1 MEILLDD
8 SSSGGEDDT
17 SSDVSSVL
25 VKGDPEDL
33 VDEDD
38 DEVEDPSDDGGPEI
52 VKVGIGPRYLTLTSK
67 SVDLKPNDT
76 DTTIRNHNI
85 EDVSQTSYFY
95 GRNSESSFYQP
106 RSG

>member
-1 MEILLDD
+1 MKWVVKPTQEMEILLDE
-8 SSSGGEDDT
+8 SSSGGEDD

-52 VKVGIGPRYLTLTSK
+52 VKVGIGPRYQHLRTSK
-67 SVDLKPNDT
+67 SVNVT
-76 DTTIRNHNI
+76 DTTII
-85 EDVSQTSYFY
+85 
-95 GRNSESSFYQP
+95 
-106 RSG
+106 

>member
-1 MEILLDD
+1 MKWAVKPTQEMEILLDD

-17 SSDVSSVL
+17 SDVSSVL

-67 SVDLKPNDT
+67 SVTLNQM
-76 DTTIRNHNI
+76 IRYHH
-85 EDVSQTSYFY
+85 T
-95 GRNSESSFYQP
+95 
-106 RSG
+106 